1 MRQKLIVATNNGHKA
16 QEIKEMLKE
25 LAVDVVTMAD
35 LNTDIEVEENGSTYA
50 ENALIKAMALRDLTD
65 GWIIADD
72 SGLEIDALDRAPGI
86 YSARYLGEDTPYEI
100 KNSMI
105 LDKLEDVEDRS
116 ARFVC
121 SIALVFEDGSYWITV
136 NKCEGSISHSI
147 QGTRGFG
154 YDPIFIP
161 QGYADTF
168 GVLPAEIKNTISHRA
183 KALEALRQ
191 YCRIIMEEAYDKSI

>member
-1 MRQKLIVATNNGHKA
+1 MRQRLIVATNNKHKA
-16 QEIKEMLKE
+16 EEIKEMLLE
-25 LAVDVVTMAD
+25 YDFEVLSLMDAGI
-35 LNTDIEVEENGSTYA
+35 DIDVEENGSTYA
-50 ENALIKAMALRDLTD
+50 ENALIKAMALRDLTG
-65 GWIIADD
+65 GWILADD

-86 YSARYLGEDTPYEI
+86 YSARYLGEDTPYMI

-121 SIALVFEDGSYWITV
+121 SIALVFDDGSYWITV

-147 QGTRGFG
+147 QGSNGFG

-161 QGYADTF
+161 QGYSQTF
-168 GVLPAEIKNTISHRA
+168 GVLPVEIKNTISHRA
-183 KALEALRQ
+183 KALQAVVQ
-191 YCRIIMEEAYDKSI
+191 YCKLLAEESYA

>member
-1 MRQKLIVATNNGHKA
+1 MKQRLIVATNNKHKA
-16 QEIKEMLKE
+16 QEIKDMLVGLE
-25 LAVDVVTMAD
+25 FEVLSLM
-35 LNTDIEVEENGSTYA
+35 DIGIDIDVEESGSTYA

-65 GWIIADD
+65 GWILADD

-86 YSARYLGEDTPYEI
+86 YSARYLGEDTPYMI

-105 LDKLEDVEDRS
+105 LDKLEDVDDRS

-136 NKCEGSISHSI
+136 NKCEGSISDSI
-147 QGTRGFG
+147 QGINGFG

-161 QGYADTF
+161 QGYSQTF
-168 GVLPAEIKNTISHRA
+168 GVLPVEIKNSISHRA
-183 KALEALRQ
+183 KALQAVVQ
-191 YCRIIMEEAYDKSI
+191 YCKLLAEESYV

>member
-1 MRQKLIVATNNGHKA
+1 MKQRLIVATNNKHKA
-16 QEIKEMLKE
+16 EEIKNMLFDFDFE
-25 LAVDVVTMAD
+25 VLSLAD
-35 LNTDIEVEENGSTYA
+35 LNIDIEVEENGSTYA
-50 ENALIKAMALRDLTD
+50 ENALIKAMALRNLTD
-65 GWIIADD
+65 GWILADD

-86 YSARYLGEDTPYEI
+86 YSARYLGEDTPYII

-136 NKCEGSISHSI
+136 NKCEGSISESI
-147 QGTRGFG
+147 QGENGFG

-161 QGYADTF
+161 QGHSSTF
-168 GVLPAEIKNTISHRA
+168 GVLPAEIKNSISHRA
-183 KALEALRQ
+183 KALQAVVQ
-191 YCRIIMEEAYDKSI
+191 YCKLLAEESYA

>member
-1 MRQKLIVATNNGHKA
+1 MKQRLIVATNNKHKA
-16 QEIKEMLKE
+16 QEIKDMLVGLE
-25 LAVDVVTMAD
+25 FEVLS
-35 LNTDIEVEENGSTYA
+35 LSDIGIDIDVEESGSTYA

-65 GWIIADD
+65 GWILADD

-86 YSARYLGEDTPYEI
+86 YSARYLGEDTPYMI

-105 LDKLEDVEDRS
+105 LDKLEDIDDRS

-136 NKCEGSISHSI
+136 NKCEGSISDSI
-147 QGTRGFG
+147 QGINGFG

-161 QGYADTF
+161 QGYSQTF
-168 GVLPAEIKNTISHRA
+168 GVLPVEIKNSISHRA
-183 KALEALRQ
+183 KALQAVVQ
-191 YCRIIMEEAYDKSI
+191 YCKLLAEESYV

>member
-1 MRQKLIVATNNGHKA
+1 MKQRLIVATNNEHKA
-16 QEIKEMLKE
+16 QEIKDMLVGLE
-25 LAVDVVTMAD
+25 FEVLSLSDMGI
-35 LNTDIEVEENGSTYA
+35 DIDVEENGSTYA

-65 GWIIADD
+65 GWILADD

-86 YSARYLGEDTPYEI
+86 YSARYLGEDTPYMI

-105 LDKLEDVEDRS
+105 LDKLEDAGDRS

-136 NKCEGSISHSI
+136 NKCEGSISDSI
-147 QGTRGFG
+147 QGINGFG

-161 QGYADTF
+161 QGYSQTF
-168 GVLPAEIKNTISHRA
+168 GILPVQIKNSISHRA
-183 KALEALRQ
+183 KALQAVVQ
-191 YCRIIMEEAYDKSI
+191 YCKLLAEESYV

>member
-1 MRQKLIVATNNGHKA
+1 MKQRLIVATNNKHKA
-16 QEIKEMLKE
+16 QEIKDMLAGLE
-25 LAVDVVTMAD
+25 FEVLS
-35 LNTDIEVEENGSTYA
+35 LSDIGIDIDIEENGSTYA

-65 GWIIADD
+65 GWILADD

-86 YSARYLGEDTPYEI
+86 YSARYLGEDTPYMI

-105 LDKLEDVEDRS
+105 LDKLEDAGDRS

-136 NKCEGSISHSI
+136 NKCEGSISDSI
-147 QGTRGFG
+147 QGINGFG

-161 QGYADTF
+161 QGYSQTF
-168 GVLPAEIKNTISHRA
+168 GVLPVQIKNSISHRA
-183 KALEALRQ
+183 KALQAVVQ
-191 YCRIIMEEAYDKSI
+191 YCKLLAEESYV

>member
-1 MRQKLIVATNNGHKA
+1 MKQRLIVATNNKHKA
-16 QEIKEMLKE
+16 EEIKDMLSDLDFE
-25 LAVDVVTMAD
+25 VLSLADIGIDV
-35 LNTDIEVEENGSTYA
+35 EVEEVGSTYA
-50 ENALIKAMALRDLTD
+50 ENALIKAMALRDLTQ
-65 GWIIADD
+65 GWILADD

-86 YSARYLGEDTPYEI
+86 YSARYLGEDTPYMI

-121 SIALVFEDGSYWITV
+121 SIALVFDDGSYWITV

-147 QGTRGFG
+147 QGSNGFG

-161 QGYADTF
+161 EGQQQTF
-168 GVLPAEIKNTISHRA
+168 GVLPSEIKNSISHRA
-183 KALEALRQ
+183 KALQAVVQ
-191 YCRIIMEEAYDKSI
+191 YCQLLMEESYV

>member
-1 MRQKLIVATNNGHKA
+1 MKQRLIVATNNKHKA
-16 QEIKEMLKE
+16 QEIKDMLVGLE
-25 LAVDVVTMAD
+25 FEVLS
-35 LNTDIEVEENGSTYA
+35 LSDIGIDIDVEESGSTYA

-65 GWIIADD
+65 GWILADD

-86 YSARYLGEDTPYEI
+86 YSARYLGEDTPYMI

-105 LDKLEDVEDRS
+105 LDKLEDVDDRS

-136 NKCEGSISHSI
+136 NKCEGSISDSI
-147 QGTRGFG
+147 QGINGFG

-161 QGYADTF
+161 QGYSQTF
-168 GVLPAEIKNTISHRA
+168 GVLPVEIKNSISHRA
-183 KALEALRQ
+183 KALQAVVQ
-191 YCRIIMEEAYDKSI
+191 YFKLLAEESYV

>member
-1 MRQKLIVATNNGHKA
+1 MKQRLVVATNNKHKA
-16 QEIKEMLKE
+16 QEIKEMMSDLDFE
-25 LAVDVVTMAD
+25 VLSLADIGIDV
-35 LNTDIEVEENGSTYA
+35 EVEEVGSTYA
-50 ENALIKAMALRDLTD
+50 ENALIKAMALRDLTQ
-65 GWIIADD
+65 GWILADD

-86 YSARYLGEDTPYEI
+86 YSARYLGEDTPYMI

-121 SIALVFEDGSYWITV
+121 SIALVFDDGSYWITV

-147 QGTRGFG
+147 QGSNGFG

-161 QGYADTF
+161 EGQKQTF
-168 GVLPAEIKNTISHRA
+168 GVLPSEIKNSISHRA
-183 KALEALRQ
+183 KALQAVVQ
-191 YCRIIMEEAYDKSI
+191 YCQLLMEESYV

>member
-1 MRQKLIVATNNGHKA
+1 MKQRLIVATNNKHKA
-16 QEIKEMLKE
+16 QEIKDMLVGLE
-25 LAVDVVTMAD
+25 FEVLSLM
-35 LNTDIEVEENGSTYA
+35 DIGIDIDVEESGSTYA

-65 GWIIADD
+65 GWILADD

-86 YSARYLGEDTPYEI
+86 YSARYLGEDTPYMI

-105 LDKLEDVEDRS
+105 LDKLEDIDDRS

-136 NKCEGSISHSI
+136 NKCEGSISDSI
-147 QGTRGFG
+147 QGINGFG

-161 QGYADTF
+161 QGYSQTF
-168 GVLPAEIKNTISHRA
+168 GVLPVEIKNSISHRA
-183 KALEALRQ
+183 KALQAVVQ
-191 YCRIIMEEAYDKSI
+191 YCKLLAEESYV

>member
-1 MRQKLIVATNNGHKA
+1 MTQRLIVATNNKHKA
-16 QEIKEMLKE
+16 EEIKEMLSE
-25 LAVDVVTMAD
+25 LDFEVLSLADIGIDVDVE
-35 LNTDIEVEENGSTYA
+35 EVGSTYA
-50 ENALIKAMALRDLTD
+50 ENALLKAMALRDLTQ
-65 GWIIADD
+65 GWILADD

-86 YSARYLGEDTPYEI
+86 YSARYLGEDTPYMI

-121 SIALVFEDGSYWITV
+121 SIALVFDDGSYWITV

-147 QGTRGFG
+147 QGSNGFG

-161 QGYADTF
+161 EGQKQTF
-168 GVLPAEIKNTISHRA
+168 GVLPSEIKNSISHRA
-183 KALEALRQ
+183 KALQAVVQ
-191 YCRIIMEEAYDKSI
+191 YCQLLMEESYV

>member
-1 MRQKLIVATNNGHKA
+1 MTQRLIVATNNKHKA
-16 QEIKEMLKE
+16 EEIKEMLSE
-25 LAVDVVTMAD
+25 LDFEVLSLADIGIDVDVE
-35 LNTDIEVEENGSTYA
+35 EVGSTYA
-50 ENALIKAMALRDLTD
+50 ENALLKAMALRDLTQ
-65 GWIIADD
+65 GWILADD

-86 YSARYLGEDTPYEI
+86 YSARYLGEDTPYMI

-121 SIALVFEDGSYWITV
+121 SIALVFDDGSYWITV

-147 QGTRGFG
+147 QGSNGFG

-161 QGYADTF
+161 EGQKQTF
-168 GVLPAEIKNTISHRA
+168 GVLPSELKNSISHRA
-183 KALEALRQ
+183 KALQAVVQ
-191 YCRIIMEEAYDKSI
+191 YCQLLMEESYV

>member
-1 MRQKLIVATNNGHKA
+1 MKQRLIVATNNKHKA
-16 QEIKEMLKE
+16 QEIKDMLAGLE
-25 LAVDVVTMAD
+25 FEVLS
-35 LNTDIEVEENGSTYA
+35 LSDIGIDIDIEENGSTYA

-65 GWIIADD
+65 GWILADD

-86 YSARYLGEDTPYEI
+86 YSARYLGEDTPYMI

-105 LDKLEDVEDRS
+105 LDKLEDVGDRS

-136 NKCEGSISHSI
+136 NKCEGSISDSI
-147 QGTRGFG
+147 QGINGFG

-161 QGYADTF
+161 QGYSQTF
-168 GVLPAEIKNTISHRA
+168 GVLPVQIKNSISHRA
-183 KALEALRQ
+183 KALQAVVQ
-191 YCRIIMEEAYDKSI
+191 YCKLLAEESYV